1 MPEGVITL
9 GTLIAI
15 YLSTS
20 DEMLPVF
27 LSEKVPA
34 STILTIIL
42 WKIVIGMAAGFIIDF
57 VIRKAKSRNQDEYN
71 TENRSCM

>member
-1 MPEGVITL
+1 MIKNSGKAGPFAGAILGAVPQCGFSAAASNLYAGRVITL

-27 LSEKVPA
+27 LSEKFRQA
-34 STILTIIL
+34 QYLQL
-42 WKIVIGMAAGFIIDF
+42 FYGK
-57 VIRKAKSRNQDEYN
+57 
-71 TENRSCM
+71 